1 MDNLS
6 NKIILYLGR
15 TPNFETEVILQ
26 DDGSGPYIKEWNIT
40 SEKAKPTDSQ
50 LNALAS
56 DAVKLNNN
64 EIVGINSPNVNI
76 FKFDYEMHFIQEKL
90 QLITFQNGNLI
101 IDKITVY
108 LIIFILLV
116 LTSFILHLGILI
128 ILIKYLNKNSVA

>member
-6 NKIILYLGR
+6 NKIISYLGR
-15 TPNFETEVILQ
+15 TPNFQTEVILQ

-64 EIVGINSPNVNI
+64 EIVKATRKKSYGDIG
-76 FKFDYEMHFIQEKL
+76 E
-90 QLITFQNGNLI
+90 QLDEIYKD
-101 IDKITVY
+101 IDAWKARIKKI
-108 LIIFILLV
+108 
-116 LTSFILHLGILI
+116 
-128 ILIKYLNKNSVA
+128 KDDNPKE